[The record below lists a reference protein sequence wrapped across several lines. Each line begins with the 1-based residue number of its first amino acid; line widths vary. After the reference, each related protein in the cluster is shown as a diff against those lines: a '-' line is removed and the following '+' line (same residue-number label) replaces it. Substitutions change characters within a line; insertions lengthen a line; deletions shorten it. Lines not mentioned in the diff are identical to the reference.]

1 MAVTRFLVLYNGTKI
16 AYPKDMPL
24 YKHGTQLTLNDS
36 GTLCIGMTGE
46 VFICVVEVIPY
57 DPIT

>member
-1 MAVTRFLVLYNGTKI
+1 MSVKRYLQLYNGDRI

-36 GTLCIGMTGE
+36 GQLCIGKTGE
-46 VFICVVEVIPY
+46 VFICAVGEEIIN
-57 DPIT
+57 D